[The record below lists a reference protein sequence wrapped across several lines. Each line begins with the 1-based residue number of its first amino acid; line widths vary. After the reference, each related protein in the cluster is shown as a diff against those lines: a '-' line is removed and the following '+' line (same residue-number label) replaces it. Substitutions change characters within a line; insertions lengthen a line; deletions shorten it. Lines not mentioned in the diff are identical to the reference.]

1 MKYRYFDNA
10 IKITMNGF
18 YERYV
23 LKHLMQWFV
32 AYFAFGFYFFYLFS
46 RKLSIMS
53 SDGWARRVL
62 VTWIVPE
69 RIAFSPRIV
78 NVCRLIMY
86 WERVITAI
94 NSSKS
99 IELAGRV
106 YNARIENYDIGF
118 VETDLTFRLKIL

>member
-1 MKYRYFDNA
+1 
-10 IKITMNGF
+10 
-18 YERYV
+18 
-23 LKHLMQWFV
+23 
-32 AYFAFGFYFFYLFS
+32 
-46 RKLSIMS
+46 MS

-62 VTWIVPE
+62 VTRIVPG

-86 WERVITAI
+86 WGRVITAI

-106 YNARIENYDIGF
+106 YNVRIENYDVGF
-118 VETDLTFRLKIL
+118 VETDLTFRLKIS

>member
-1 MKYRYFDNA
+1 
-10 IKITMNGF
+10 
-18 YERYV
+18 
-23 LKHLMQWFV
+23 
-32 AYFAFGFYFFYLFS
+32 
-46 RKLSIMS
+46 
-53 SDGWARRVL
+53 
-62 VTWIVPE
+62 
-69 RIAFSPRIV
+69 
-78 NVCRLIMY
+78 MY